1 MAMKQGNPADIV
13 YEYVKNQIAT
23 KSLYPGNR
31 IIEED
36 LARETGVSRTPIRSA
51 LVRLAYEGLVVQQP
65 NKGSFVAK
73 PSFTDLRQVYEIR
86 AVLEVGAFRAAIQ
99 RRSDESVLL
108 MEQNMEK
115 QRHLGSIF
123 NMSDYV
129 RLNREFHWIITME
142 AQNAY
147 YEKYLNELYNKV
159 GTYLLFWDSSTTN
172 TLSLETHE
180 LIYKA
185 FRDRDE
191 KKGVK
196 ALLEDIQLAE
206 DSVRE
211 SHQP

>member
-13 YEYVKNQIAT
+13 YEYVKNQIVT

-129 RLNREFHWIITME
+129 GLNREFHWIITME

-180 LIYKA
+180 LIYEA
-185 FRDRDE
+185 FRNRDE

>member
-1 MAMKQGNPADIV
+1 MKQGNPADIV
-13 YEYVKNQIAT
+13 YEYVKNQIVT

-129 RLNREFHWIITME
+129 GLNREFHWIITME

-180 LIYKA
+180 LIYEA
-185 FRDRDE
+185 FRNRDE

>member
-13 YEYVKNQIAT
+13 YEYVKNQIVT

-180 LIYKA
+180 LIYEA

>member
-1 MAMKQGNPADIV
+1 MKQGNPADIV
-13 YEYVKNQIAT
+13 YEYVKNQIVT

-129 RLNREFHWIITME
+129 GLNREFHWIITME

-180 LIYKA
+180 LIYEA

>member
-1 MAMKQGNPADIV
+1 MKQGNPADIV
-13 YEYVKNQIAT
+13 YEYVKNQIVT

-115 QRHLGSIF
+115 QHHLGSIF

-129 RLNREFHWIITME
+129 GLNREFHWIITME

-180 LIYKA
+180 LIYEA

-196 ALLEDIQLAE
+196 ALLEDILLAE

>member
-1 MAMKQGNPADIV
+1 MTMKQGNPADIV
-13 YEYVKNQIAT
+13 YEYVKNQIVT

-31 IIEED
+31 IVEED

-73 PSFTDLRQVYEIR
+73 PSATDLRQVYETR
-86 AVLEVGAFRAAIQ
+86 AVLEVGAFRAALK

-108 MEQNMEK
+108 MEKNMEK
-115 QRHLGSIF
+115 QRQLGNIF

-129 RLNREFHWIITME
+129 GLNREFHWIITME

-159 GTYLLFWDSSTTN
+159 ATYLLFWDSSTTN
-172 TLSLETHE
+172 RLSLETHE
-180 LIYKA
+180 LIYQA
-185 FRDRDE
+185 FRNRDE
-191 KKGVK
+191 ETGVK

-211 SHQP
+211 FQQL

>member
-1 MAMKQGNPADIV
+1 M
-13 YEYVKNQIAT
+13 KNQIVT

-73 PSFTDLRQVYEIR
+73 PSATDLRQVYETR
-86 AVLEVGAFRAAIQ
+86 AVLEVGAFRAALK

-108 MEQNMEK
+108 MEKNMEK
-115 QRHLGSIF
+115 QRQLGNIF

-129 RLNREFHWIITME
+129 GLNREFHWIITME

-147 YEKYLNELYNKV
+147 YEKYLNELHNRV
-159 GTYLLFWDSSTTN
+159 ATYLLFWDNSTTN
-172 TLSLETHE
+172 EFSLETHQKI
-180 LIYKA
+180 LDA
-185 FRDRDE
+185 FRDRNE
-191 KKGVK
+191 EKGVE
-196 ALLEDIQLAE
+196 ALLEDIGSAE
-206 DSVRE
+206 DIIRKS
-211 SHQP
+211 QQL

>member
-1 MAMKQGNPADIV
+1 MKQGNPADIV
-13 YEYVKNQIAT
+13 YEYVKNQIVT

-36 LARETGVSRTPIRSA
+36 LARETGVSRTPIRAA

-86 AVLEVGAFRAAIQ
+86 AVREVGAFLAAIQ

-180 LIYKA
+180 LIYEA

>member
-1 MAMKQGNPADIV
+1 MKQGNPADIV
-13 YEYVKNQIAT
+13 YEYVKNQIVT

-180 LIYKA
+180 LIYEA

>member
-1 MAMKQGNPADIV
+1 
-13 YEYVKNQIAT
+13 
-23 KSLYPGNR
+23 
-31 IIEED
+31 
-36 LARETGVSRTPIRSA
+36 
-51 LVRLAYEGLVVQQP
+51 
-65 NKGSFVAK
+65 
-73 PSFTDLRQVYEIR
+73 
-86 AVLEVGAFRAAIQ
+86 
-99 RRSDESVLL
+99 
-108 MEQNMEK
+108 
-115 QRHLGSIF
+115 
-123 NMSDYV
+123 
-129 RLNREFHWIITME
+129 ME

-180 LIYKA
+180 LIYEA
-185 FRDRDE
+185 FRNRDE

>member
-1 MAMKQGNPADIV
+1 MKQGNPADIV
-13 YEYVKNQIAT
+13 YEYVKNQIVT

-73 PSFTDLRQVYEIR
+73 PSATDLRQVYETR
-86 AVLEVGAFRAAIQ
+86 AVLEVGAFRAALH
-99 RRSDESVLL
+99 RRSDESIHL
-108 MEQNMEK
+108 MEENMEK
-115 QRHLGSIF
+115 QRQLGPLF

-129 RLNREFHWIITME
+129 GVNREFHWIITME

-147 YEKYLNELYNKV
+147 YEKYLNELHNRV
-159 GTYLLFWDSSTTN
+159 ATYLLFWDNSTTN
-172 TLSLETHE
+172 EFSLETHQKI
-180 LIYKA
+180 LDA

-191 KKGVK
+191 EKGVE
-196 ALLEDIQLAE
+196 ALLEDIGSAE
-206 DSVRE
+206 DIIRKS
-211 SHQP
+211 QQL

>member
-1 MAMKQGNPADIV
+1 MKQGNPADIV
-13 YEYVKNQIAT
+13 YEYVKNQIVT

-129 RLNREFHWIITME
+129 GLSREFHWIITME

-180 LIYKA
+180 LIYEA
-185 FRDRDE
+185 FRNRDE

>member
-1 MAMKQGNPADIV
+1 MKQGNPADIV
-13 YEYVKNQIAT
+13 YEYVKNQIVT

-36 LARETGVSRTPIRSA
+36 LARETGVSRTPIRAA

-180 LIYKA
+180 LIYEA

>member
-1 MAMKQGNPADIV
+1 MKQGNPADIV
-13 YEYVKNQIAT
+13 YEYVKNQIVT

-36 LARETGVSRTPIRSA
+36 LARETGVSRTPIRAA

-129 RLNREFHWIITME
+129 GLNREFHWIITME

-180 LIYKA
+180 LIYEA

>member
-1 MAMKQGNPADIV
+1 MKQGNPADIV
-13 YEYVKNQIAT
+13 YEYVKNQIVT

-51 LVRLAYEGLVVQQP
+51 LVRLAYEGLVVQRP

-129 RLNREFHWIITME
+129 GLNREFHWIITME

-180 LIYKA
+180 LIYEA
-185 FRDRDE
+185 FRSRDE